1 MITQKPTPNDPLF
14 LALPRK
20 LVLLVLLMITIPIG
34 LVGLLLR
41 ARISIPVLAFMI
53 TDAIMGLVAGFSVR
67 WIIPRK
73 APVLRVCSIL
83 AFLTGSLALLG
94 WFTGWGFGIDLF
106 KSVRTG
112 SDWWKLGQIPLATV
126 FALLALFV
134 WHHPTRNAHPVTHMN
149 PPRKMLHTRRRLQK
163 QPYRAPGPAP
173 AAPVPN
179 LILQPVSL
187 PVISQSVKPKRKHVD
202 HSKPK
207 LLLSGQEE
215 HRCPYCLELIDPDDR
230 RGIVE
235 CKICHTLHHA
245 DCWAIT
251 GACQVP
257 HFTA

>member
-1 MITQKPTPNDPLF
+1 MITQKPVPNDPLF
-14 LALPRK
+14 MALPRK

-41 ARISIPVLAFMI
+41 AHLSIPILAFLI
-53 TDAIMGLVAGFSVR
+53 TDAILGLVAGFSVR

-73 APVLRVCSIL
+73 APVLRICSIL

-94 WFTGWGFGIDLF
+94 WFTGWSYGIDLS
-106 KSVRTG
+106 KSLRTT
-112 SDWWKLGQIPLATV
+112 SDWWKLGQIPLSTG
-126 FALLALFV
+126 FALLALFA
-134 WHHPTRNAHPVTHMN
+134 WHHPTRKETVLTQMT
-149 PPRKMLHTRRRLQK
+149 PPRKILPTHRRSQK
-163 QPYRAPGPAP
+163 LPDRAPYPAP
-173 AAPVPN
+173 AVPVPN
-179 LILQPVSL
+179 LILQPASL
-187 PVISQSVKPKRKHVD
+187 PVITQTVKPKRKHAD

-207 LLLSGQEE
+207 LQLSGHEE

-230 RGIVE
+230 RGVVE